1 MAWEDVM
8 PWGRHLSRGEIR
20 DAAVDC
26 GILAAACLVTY
37 WLATGILAHV
47 YLLSRAD
54 ELIGGLWA
62 VIATIFV
69 LRDSYRHSMTAAVT
83 RMAATAVSFVLCLIY
98 LIFLPFNI
106 WAMAA
111 LIGLSA
117 LAVTLIGRPGDALTA
132 AITTAV
138 IMGVAALNPHDAWRQ
153 PILRFADTVIGVAVG
168 VGTAWLSLRLL
179 RTGARANAR
188 SPLIRKPGT
197 RKPLT
202 QKPLMR
208 KPLIRKH

>member
-1 MAWEDVM
+1 M

-26 GILAAACLVTY
+26 GILAAACLITY
-37 WLATGILAHV
+37 WLATRMLAHV

-54 ELIGGLWA
+54 ELVGGVWA

-69 LRDSYRHSMTAAVT
+69 LRDSYRHSMAAAVS

-106 WAMAA
+106 WAMGA

-138 IMGVAALNPHDAWRQ
+138 IMGVTALSPHDAWRQ

-168 VGTAWLSLRLL
+168 VGTAWLTLRMLSSET
-179 RTGARANAR
+179 RSNAR
-188 SPLIRKPGT
+188 SPLT
-197 RKPLT
+197 R
-202 QKPLMR
+202 R
-208 KPLIRKH
+208 PLIRKH

>member
-1 MAWEDVM
+1 M

-26 GILAAACLVTY
+26 GVLAAACLITY
-37 WLATGILAHV
+37 WLATRILAHV
-47 YLLSRAD
+47 YLLSRDD

-69 LRDSYRHSMTAAVT
+69 LRDSYRHSVSAAVT

-98 LIFLPFNI
+98 LIFLPFDI

-138 IMGVAALNPHDAWRQ
+138 IMGVAALSPHDAWRQ
-153 PILRFADTVIGVAVG
+153 PIMRFADTVIGVAVG
-168 VGTAWLSLRLL
+168 VATAWVSLRML
-179 RTGARANAR
+179 RPERRPNAR
-188 SPLIRKPGT
+188 SSPARTPLARTPLPRRPVIRRPV
-197 RKPLT
+197 
-202 QKPLMR
+202 
-208 KPLIRKH
+208 IRRH

>member
-1 MAWEDVM
+1 M

-26 GILAAACLVTY
+26 GILAAACLIAY
-37 WLATGILAHV
+37 WLATRILAHA
-47 YLLSRAD
+47 YLLSRDD

-98 LIFLPFNI
+98 LIFLPFNV
-106 WAMAA
+106 WAMAG

-138 IMGVAALNPHDAWRQ
+138 IMGVAALSPHDAWRQ

-168 VGTAWLSLRLL
+168 VGTAWFSLHML
-179 RTGARANAR
+179 RPETP
-188 SPLIRKPGT
+188 PLA

-202 QKPLMR
+202 
-208 KPLIRKH
+208 RKH

>member
-1 MAWEDVM
+1 M

-26 GILAAACLVTY
+26 GILAAACLITY
-37 WLATGILAHV
+37 WLATRALSHV
-47 YLLSRAD
+47 YLLSHVDA
-54 ELIGGLWA
+54 LVGGVWA

-69 LRDSYRHSMTAAVT
+69 LRDSYRRSLAAAVT

-117 LAVTLIGRPGDALTA
+117 LAVTLIGRHGDALTA

-138 IMGVAALNPHDAWRQ
+138 IMGVAALSPHDAWQQ

-168 VGTAWLSLRLL
+168 VGTAWLSLRMLHPE
-179 RTGARANAR
+179 ARPGAR
-188 SPLIRKPGT
+188 SPLT
-197 RKPLT
+197 RK
-202 QKPLMR
+202 R
-208 KPLIRKH
+208 

>member
-1 MAWEDVM
+1 MSS
-8 PWGRHLSRGEIR
+8 GRHLSRGEIR

-26 GILAAACLVTY
+26 GVLAAACLITY
-37 WLATGILAHV
+37 WLATSILAHV
-47 YLLSRAD
+47 YLLSRDD

-62 VIATIFV
+62 VIATVFV
-69 LRDSYRHSMTAAVT
+69 LRDSYQRSMTAAVT
-83 RMAATAVSFVLCLIY
+83 RMAATAVSFALCLIY
-98 LIFLPFNI
+98 LIFLPSGI

-138 IMGVAALNPHDAWRQ
+138 IMGVAALSPHDAWRQ

-168 VGTAWLSLRLL
+168 VGTAWLSLHMLRL
-179 RTGARANAR
+179 RARLSAR
-188 SPLIRKPGT
+188 SPVTRSPVTRSPVTRSPATRSPVT

-202 QKPLMR
+202 
-208 KPLIRKH
+208 RKH